1 MNTIACRGCGAPIV
15 FLKKLRKDGTDGV
28 HPTDAAT
35 VTPGDE
41 RFDGV
46 KHVSHFDTCPDA
58 WKFRSRLPAATPTA
72 PAAPVVKKA
81 APAPEPE
88 QLDMFAAVS
97 PRSFPS

>member
-15 FLKKLRKDGTDGV
+15 FLKKTRKDGTDGV

-35 VTPGDE
+35 VTPGDV

-58 WKFRSRLPAATPTA
+58 WKFRKAPAATA
-72 PAAPVVKKA
+72 AAAPVAKKPA
-81 APAPEPE
+81 PPPAPAEPQ
-88 QLDMFAAVS
+88 QLGLFGAT
-97 PRSFPS
+97 R